1 MNRNEANE
9 LLDKQKDGIVRQS
22 LIKVTEALW
31 VTGDISRSLPKHAR
45 PFDNDGIT
53 EWLESLCVA
62 QGKGTGESLS
72 RDLQRDQSGI
82 DQKNEKFTE

>member
-1 MNRNEANE
+1 MTREQANE

-31 VTGDISRSLPKHAR
+31 QTGDIASPLPKHAR
-45 PFDNDGIT
+45 PFDPDGIT

-62 QGKGTGESLS
+62 QSERTGESLP
-72 RDLQRDQSGI
+72 RDLQGNQSRPN
-82 DQKNEKFTE
+82 QQNENN

>member
-1 MNRNEANE
+1 MTREQANE

-31 VTGDISRSLPKHAR
+31 QTGDIASPLPKHAR

-53 EWLESLCVA
+53 EWLESLCLG
-62 QGKGTGESLS
+62 QSERTGESPL
-72 RDLQRDQSGI
+72 RDLQGNQSGI
-82 DQKNEKFTE
+82 DSQNER